1 MPNKEEG
8 NVNRL
13 FPFLVSERVKEYLT
27 CLRRASSVAG
37 AEEDARNNVGATE
50 SGKAS
55 CGMDGNS
62 CMMIDVCWTIKL
74 NQI

>member
-1 MPNKEEG
+1 MPDKEEG

-27 CLRRASSVAG
+27 CLRRTSSVAG
-37 AEEDARNNVGATE
+37 ADEDASSNVGTLE
-50 SGKAS
+50 SRKAS
-55 CGMDGNS
+55 CGMTDGS

-74 NQI
+74 N